1 MAKSFDED
9 FNTAEAIAHLFEVI
23 RTFNGQTRRGGKIDG
38 RAAARAKAFLDFMRS
53 KGQLMALF
61 QQPSAQFLILLD
73 DMLLEQKG
81 LQRSEIQTKV
91 DLRVKARA
99 EKNFAESDR
108 LRNELTALGISV
120 QDTPAGSF
128 WEVQK

>member
-1 MAKSFDED
+1 
-9 FNTAEAIAHLFEVI
+9 
-23 RTFNGQTRRGGKIDG
+23 
-38 RAAARAKAFLDFMRS
+38 
-53 KGQLMALF
+53 MALF